1 MCQASFL
8 DEGGHHRAWR
18 ADDPETTDGKVD
30 LRSEIVDDGRFG
42 QGDLDPVVGRYQRP
56 GNDRSGELATAL
68 AVTSLA
74 AQKSVLLLRLPHRD
88 AVPRLLDN
96 P

>member
-18 ADDPETTDGKVD
+18 ADDAESTDGKVD

-42 QGDLDPVVGRYQRP
+42 QGDLDPVAGRYQRP
-56 GNDRSGELATAL
+56 GNDRSGELAAAL

-74 AQKSVLLLRLPHRD
+74 AQKSVLFLRLPQRNS
-88 AVPRLLDN
+88 VLCLPDN